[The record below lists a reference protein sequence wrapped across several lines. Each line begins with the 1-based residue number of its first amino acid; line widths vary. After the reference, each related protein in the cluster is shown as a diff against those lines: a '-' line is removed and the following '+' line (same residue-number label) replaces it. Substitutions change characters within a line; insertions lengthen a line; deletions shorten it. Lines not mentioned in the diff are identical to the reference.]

1 MDDNKFYINCPYD
14 EKELAKALGAKW
26 DKDERKWYVPE
37 GVDKNKFKRWGPRKI
52 TKSPFLRVI
61 K

>member
-1 MDDNKFYINCPYD
+1 MKNDKFYINCPYD
-14 EKELAKALGAKW
+14 EKDLAKALGAKW